1 MLHTLTGPV
10 VHGQGKGAA
19 AGFPTANLRLLEN
32 AVLPPK
38 GVYWTRVSLDGRSH
52 LGVTNVGLRPT
63 ADDRDEITV
72 ETFLPDDH
80 GNLYGKTIELTFLR
94 YLRKTAFFPSM
105 AALKE
110 QIDRDAEAARAWAAR
125 CPEADGFLTF
135 SAEETRALS
144 AQMAQG
150 LTAGSVLVLR
160 GDMGAG
166 KSEFSR
172 GVARGLGVTGPVPSP
187 SFTILNVYDEGRLP
201 LYHFDWY
208 RVEDPEELYE
218 IGAQEY
224 LPGSGVTLVEWAER
238 AEDLLPEKRTEV
250 FIQPIAESVRLILVS
265 PCRLSA
271 ANLLL
276 GDIKNP
282 D

>member
-1 MLHTLTGPV
+1 MLHELTGPV

-19 AGFPTANLRLLEN
+19 AGFPTANLALAEN
-32 AVLPPK
+32 AGLPPG
-38 GVYWTRVSLDGRSH
+38 GVYWTRVNLDGRGH

-72 ETFLPDDH
+72 ETFLPDIHDD
-80 GNLYGKTIELTFLR
+80 LYGKTIGLTFLR
-94 YLRKTAFFPSM
+94 YLRETVKFPSM
-105 AALKE
+105 DALKE
-110 QIDRDAEAARAWAAR
+110 QIGRDAEEARAWAAR

-135 SAEETRALS
+135 SAEETRSFS
-144 AQMAQG
+144 ARIAEG

-160 GDMGAG
+160 GDMGTG

-172 GVARGLGVTGPVPSP
+172 GIARGLGVTGPVPSP

-224 LPGSGVTLVEWAER
+224 LPGSGITLVEWAER
-238 AEDLLPEKRTEV
+238 AEDLLPERRTEV
-250 FIQPIAESVRLILVS
+250 FIQPVAESARLILIS

-271 ANLLL
+271 GNLMI
-276 GDIKNP
+276 GEIKSP
-282 D
+282 G